1 MWTISLIVLS
11 VFLVV
16 AVLPWSR
23 RQPEIPGPKGT
34 PLIGHLRE
42 LLRPDFHRVLSE
54 WAIIYGGIYRISI
67 LGLPGVVVSDPQAV
81 AQVLGRDTCS
91 AIPKHLASYQ
101 QLNLLWG
108 SLRQYS
114 IFTGPNTELWRAVRK
129 AVSPCFSSAN
139 VR

>member
-1 MWTISLIVLS
+1 MWITSVVLISLI
-11 VFLVV
+11 LV
-16 AVLPWSR
+16 AAILPWLR
-23 RQPEIPGPKGT
+23 RQPVIPGPKGT

-42 LLRPDFHRVLSE
+42 VLRPDFHRILSE
-54 WAIIYGGIYRISI
+54 WASVYGGIYRINI

-81 AQVLGRDTCS
+81 AQVLGRDTGS

-114 IFTGPNTELWRAVRK
+114 IFTGSNTELWRAVRK
-129 AVSPCFSSAN
+129 AVSPCFSSAK